1 MHTCILVF
9 DLTLRNRGTNF
20 LRAQLSGWRKR
31 RNKTLIFI
39 VVKERSKY
47 SVILFFFSFFH
58 LRILLCFF
66 LIYLGFF
73 QTILHFCVSDL
84 LLPYLTENLYL
95 FPVDI
100 SFDKIAT
107 WMLLWYVICRY
118 QSIRFVN
125 IVRTLWRFYAAF
137 SKMVILNYPW
147 CIQSTKTNVKFCD
160 GKAEYTR
167 IFR

>member
-1 MHTCILVF
+1 MHTCNLVF

-20 LRAQLSGWRKR
+20 LRAKLSGWRKR

-39 VVKERSKY
+39 VVKERSKHAKY

-58 LRILLCFF
+58 LRILLFF
-66 LIYLGFF
+66 FF
-73 QTILHFCVSDL
+73 WFICVFSKQFYIFCVSDL

-125 IVRTLWRFYAAF
+125 IVRMLWRFYAAF
-137 SKMVILNYPW
+137 SKMTAVYSKLPLMY
-147 CIQSTKTNVKFCD
+147 TKYKD
-160 GKAEYTR
+160 
-167 IFR
+167 